1 MRNILF
7 YVPQMQGPTGDGRLN
22 MDWTDAITQKGM
34 GQRWKTVTLAAY
46 VLAAIAREEG
56 YEITVW
62 DEDFRGPI
70 ANQELERVEIVCMY
84 VVTPTASRAYEVSQ
98 RVKRNQ
104 VWTVMG
110 GPHATAMPEE
120 CQKMC
125 HTLMMGEGEYSFRQ
139 FLRDYGQGK
148 ARARYEQAR
157 GKVALAQSPIP
168 AYDELQG
175 EERRL
180 IPMQTARGCSHR
192 CRFCNVHSLYGAG
205 YRAKAEWQI
214 ERELRAIEGVSQTKR
229 LYVTDDNIVSREE
242 HFEELMK
249 AFSETQ
255 YTWYANAD
263 ISFGLDRTKIKRA
276 YQSGLRQVLIGLES
290 VNPKVLYTL
299 NPDQYKYRQRDLY
312 LQAIQAIQ
320 AEGIGVTGSFIVGHE
335 NDGEEQFYQL
345 ETFIR
350 ESNLYAANITFLTPY
365 PGTPLFQSMK
375 RKGQILTY
383 NWEYYTIFQ
392 PVLKVRGATT
402 QQLNGW
408 YLSLLDHIY
417 SVDCA
422 NEKARYFADVYRKRR
437 ASG

>member
-1 MRNILF
+1 
-7 YVPQMQGPTGDGRLN
+7 
-22 MDWTDAITQKGM
+22 
-34 GQRWKTVTLAAY
+34 
-46 VLAAIAREEG
+46 
-56 YEITVW
+56 
-62 DEDFRGPI
+62 
-70 ANQELERVEIVCMY
+70 
-84 VVTPTASRAYEVSQ
+84 
-98 RVKRNQ
+98 
-104 VWTVMG
+104 
-110 GPHATAMPEE
+110 
-120 CQKMC
+120 
-125 HTLMMGEGEYSFRQ
+125 
-139 FLRDYGQGK
+139 
-148 ARARYEQAR
+148 
-157 GKVALAQSPIP
+157 
-168 AYDELQG
+168 
-175 EERRL
+175 
-180 IPMQTARGCSHR
+180 MQTARGCSHR

-229 LYVTDDNIVSREE
+229 LYVTDDNIVSRED
-242 HFEELMK
+242 HFEGLMK

-375 RKGQILTY
+375 RRGQILTY

>member
-1 MRNILF
+1 M
-7 YVPQMQGPTGDGRLN
+7 
-22 MDWTDAITQKGM
+22 
-34 GQRWKTVTLAAY
+34 
-46 VLAAIAREEG
+46 
-56 YEITVW
+56 
-62 DEDFRGPI
+62 
-70 ANQELERVEIVCMY
+70 
-84 VVTPTASRAYEVSQ
+84 
-98 RVKRNQ
+98 
-104 VWTVMG
+104 
-110 GPHATAMPEE
+110 
-120 CQKMC
+120 
-125 HTLMMGEGEYSFRQ
+125 
-139 FLRDYGQGK
+139 
-148 ARARYEQAR
+148 
-157 GKVALAQSPIP
+157 
-168 AYDELQG
+168 
-175 EERRL
+175 
-180 IPMQTARGCSHR
+180 
-192 CRFCNVHSLYGAG
+192 
-205 YRAKAEWQI
+205 
-214 ERELRAIEGVSQTKR
+214 SQTKR